1 MLNTL
6 KYIGVNMGDK
16 HMVFPLIKQ
25 RKAAKILHAA
35 GIQKVGQS
43 LYEDLDKYLQG
54 ILIELG
60 EVLSNTFPN
69 QRIGKEHLEAIIK
82 ISKVIDADSLDK
94 AIEIQHIEDVI
105 NGKVENPRIKP
116 DLIDDDVPDKA
127 SVDLDMVDIE
137 AELDESIG

>member
-1 MLNTL
+1 
-6 KYIGVNMGDK
+6 
-16 HMVFPLIKQ
+16 MVFPLIKQ

-82 ISKVIDADSLDK
+82 ISKVVDADSLDK